1 MPTLTARLSIYQRA
15 GVMVTL
21 ASALLL
27 SGWIA
32 PKGAIAAET
41 DFVLNSRCPASF
53 SADADGGCVLNNRY
67 RQYRSLQN
75 KGVGGLKTGLPPLR
89 EGFTPAQIDLGRYLF
104 FDPILSIDGTIS
116 CASCHDPA
124 LAFSDG
130 QAQATGIGGQTLPRS
145 APSLW
150 NVGFLSTLLWDGAQS
165 TLEAQMQGPLY
176 SPLEMGN
183 NPANLLTTLNNN
195 GTYQGL
201 FTQAFGQS
209 DITLENV
216 YTAITAFES
225 SLISLNS
232 RYDLYAHGYHAA
244 LTEDEKAGLNV
255 FRSFVA
261 RCAECHTPPL
271 FTNQQLAVIGVAD
284 APNSMLDPGAQ
295 AVTGDESQRGAFR
308 VPSLRNV
315 ALTAP
320 YMHRGQKASL
330 ADAARFY
337 TGGRGHEVPKG
348 DSLMIHWHIWE
359 PNLTD
364 REIDLLT
371 GFMGTLTDEAFMP
384 AIPDRVPSGL
394 PVTRA
399 SKTPRAPAGTLVHN
413 IAIPALQQ
421 HQSSQVNELPGG
433 NTP

>member
-53 SADADGGCVLNNRY
+53 SADADGGCVLNSRY